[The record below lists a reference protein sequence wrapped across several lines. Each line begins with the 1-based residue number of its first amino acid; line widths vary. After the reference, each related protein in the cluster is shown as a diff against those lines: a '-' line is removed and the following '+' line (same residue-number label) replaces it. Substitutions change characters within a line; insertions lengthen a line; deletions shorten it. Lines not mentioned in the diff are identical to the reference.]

1 MAGRRPGP
9 DPKGDRSQITL
20 RLPRTHRTVYEHAAK
35 QAGLPLGD
43 YLALRLAR
51 AQGLD
56 DPDYIALKLT
66 DEALPL
72 GA

>member
-9 DPKGDRSQITL
+9 DVKGDRSQFTT
-20 RLPRTHRTVYEHAAK
+20 RMPRDHRAVYEWAAR

-43 YLALRLAR
+43 YLALQLAR
-51 AQGLD
+51 AHGLD
-56 DPDYIALKLT
+56 DPDYLAPTLM
-66 DEALPL
+66 DALPM